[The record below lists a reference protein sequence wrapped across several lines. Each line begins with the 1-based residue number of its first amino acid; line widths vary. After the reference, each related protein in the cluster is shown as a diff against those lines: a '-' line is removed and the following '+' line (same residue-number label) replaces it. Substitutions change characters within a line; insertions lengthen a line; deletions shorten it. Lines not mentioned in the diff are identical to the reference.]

1 MSTPAAVP
9 RASSALPA
17 HAEAVLAV
25 VESIPVG
32 RVLSYGDIAE
42 MVGSG
47 GPRQVGQVMS
57 RYGAAVPWWRV
68 CRTDGTPPS
77 CHEHRAL
84 EHLRS
89 DGVTMRAGRVDM
101 DLARWDGH
109 PL

>member
-1 MSTPAAVP
+1 MSTPT
-9 RASSALPA
+9 PA
-17 HAEAVLAV
+17 PPVIPVYAEAVLAV

-32 RVLSYGDIAE
+32 RVLSYGDVAE

-57 RYGAAVPWWRV
+57 RYGGAVPWWRV

-84 EHLRS
+84 EHLRGE
-89 DGVTMRAGRVDM
+89 GVTLRAGRVDM
-101 DLARWDGH
+101 GLARWH
-109 PL
+109 PHLP